1 MGIED
6 TYLETHFAWIWALQ
20 SSPILAIPIIQSN
33 LRFNLLLKIAN
44 NGCRDS
50 FPVAA
55 ATVAQW
61 EYRLCVLLEQV
72 VPLRFLC
79 LLYPVFVLYVVVPYQ
94 VANSLGLQSTLLG
107 STLLKGIVDAYI
119 TNGLM
124 LVGRPRRMPKKANH
138 GARPNSH
145 VARRAKRPRHV

>member
-1 MGIED
+1 M
-6 TYLETHFAWIWALQ
+6 Q
-20 SSPILAIPIIQSN
+20 
-33 LRFNLLLKIAN
+33 RLLS
-44 NGCRDS
+44 GCCCYCR
-50 FPVAA
+50 
-55 ATVAQW
+55 TVG
-61 EYRLCVLLEQV
+61 
-72 VPLRFLC
+72 VPLMRTFGASSSIALPLSPLSC
-79 LLYPVFVLYVVVPYQ
+79 FS
-94 VANSLGLQSTLLG
+94 NSLGLQSTLLG